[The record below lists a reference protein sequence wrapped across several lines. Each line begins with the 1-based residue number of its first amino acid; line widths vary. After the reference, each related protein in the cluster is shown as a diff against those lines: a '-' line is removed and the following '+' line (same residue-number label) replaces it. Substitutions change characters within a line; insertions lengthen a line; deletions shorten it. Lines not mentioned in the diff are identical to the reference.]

1 MHCFFKNLFEETVS
15 FYDSDEV
22 SYTSMKTKNYFND
35 KHYHETCAHSCFG
48 FFKVQWLIQRG
59 IIRLHPTFEFKKTP
73 KNQNVMKQGKKKII
87 IIKIKI
93 KTEERKRKREERLN
107 TLYIC

>member
-1 MHCFFKNLFEETVS
+1 MINII
-15 FYDSDEV
+15 
-22 SYTSMKTKNYFND
+22 MKLVRILVL
-35 KHYHETCAHSCFG
+35 AS
-48 FFKVQWLIQRG
+48 LIQRG
-59 IIRLHPTFEFKKTP
+59 IIRLHPTFEFKKNP
-73 KNQNVMKQGKKKII
+73 KNQNVVKQGKKKII